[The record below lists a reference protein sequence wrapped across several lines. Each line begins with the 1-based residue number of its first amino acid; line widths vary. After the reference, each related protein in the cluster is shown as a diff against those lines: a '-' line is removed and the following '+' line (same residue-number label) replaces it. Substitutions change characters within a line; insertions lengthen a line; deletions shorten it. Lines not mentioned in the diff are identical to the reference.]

1 MSKEIRITIADD
13 HPIFR
18 QGLRQMLEADPA
30 FVVVGESDNGADALQ
45 EAKRLKPDLAL
56 LDVSMPGI
64 DGLEIARICQRE
76 KLGFDIVL
84 LTMHRDETIFNAA
97 IDLGVK
103 GYVLKE
109 SAATDIIRAL
119 RAAAAGNHFVS
130 SELTEFMLGRQ
141 DSARKLRES
150 VPGIGALTRAERRVL
165 RLIASDR
172 TTKEIADDLDLSPR
186 TIDSH
191 RSNICAKL
199 GLSGSHSLLKFAF
212 ENRSHL

>member
-1 MSKEIRITIADD
+1 MSPQTRIIIADD

-18 QGLRQMLEADPA
+18 QGLRQMLDAEPS
-30 FVVVGESDNGADALQ
+30 FLVVGESEDGADALSKARQ
-45 EAKRLKPDLAL
+45 LEPDLAL

-64 DGLEIARICQRE
+64 DGLEIARIRQRE
-76 KLGFDIVL
+76 SLPFEIVL
-84 LTMHRDETIFNAA
+84 LTMHRDETIFNEA

-109 SAATDIIRAL
+109 SAATDIIKAL
-119 RAAAAGNHFVS
+119 RAAIEGNHFVS
-130 SELTEFMLGRQ
+130 SELTNFMISRNT
-141 DSARKLRES
+141 SAKRLRER
-150 VPGIGALTRAERRVL
+150 VPGMQALTSAERRVL
-165 RLIASDR
+165 KLIASDR

-199 GLSGSHSLLKFAF
+199 GISGSHSLLKFAF
-212 ENRSHL
+212 ENRSRL